1 MDIVE
6 RLRAGFM
13 GTHVLTE
20 AADEIERLRQQNAEF
35 EEDVYKLD
43 EVIMRLRQQVAE
55 LVEAL
60 QKYKCDCHPN
70 CWDDCETYE
79 CDCGVNYCGA
89 GANRAIAKSTGGE

>member
-6 RLRAGFM
+6 RLRKVFGVVVKADDCFEEDYS
-13 GTHVLTE
+13 VARE
-20 AADEIERLRQQNAEF
+20 AADEIERLRQQVE
-35 EEDVYKLD
+35 
-43 EVIMRLRQQVAE
+43 E
-55 LVEAL
+55 LVEVL

-89 GANRAIAKSTGGE
+89 SANRAIAKATGDE